1 MSPYRVGDGCPTHE
15 RAAPTSLLDYT
26 ATGQALLAVS
36 RYLQH
41 AEQSDSW
48 RGDADLLVAVLDA
61 ECPGWRE
68 AFLRVGKIA
77 ERLR

>member
-1 MSPYRVGDGCPTHE
+1 MKPLENEAWAEVVLS
-15 RAAPTSLLDYT
+15 APLDY
-26 ATGQALLAVS
+26 AVTGQALLAVA